1 MGGWSQSKLARRV
14 NVSVSLLSKVEI
26 GNRPLTP
33 TVAPAVGTAV

>member
-1 MGGWSQSKLARRV
+1 M
-14 NVSVSLLSKVEI
+14 SVSLLSKVEI